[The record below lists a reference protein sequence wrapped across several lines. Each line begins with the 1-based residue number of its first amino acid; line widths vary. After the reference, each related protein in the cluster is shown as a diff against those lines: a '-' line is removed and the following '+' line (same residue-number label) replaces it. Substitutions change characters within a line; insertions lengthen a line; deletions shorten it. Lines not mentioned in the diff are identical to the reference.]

1 MLPEL
6 TSILPIIHALP
17 TDAKQE
23 LLDILV
29 KELEPA
35 PALPKSE
42 VDVPMEEPF
51 VYDPANPTLGL
62 FYDEPEVV
70 DEVLRLATEAR
81 MARNARRFGG

>member
-35 PALPKSE
+35 PPTSDEPAPS
-42 VDVPMEEPF
+42 DEPF
-51 VYDPANPTLGL
+51 VYDPANPSLGL
-62 FYDEPEVV
+62 FYDEPEVM
-70 DEVLRLATEAR
+70 DEVLRLAMEAR
-81 MARNARRFGG
+81 QARNGRRFSE

>member
-23 LLDILV
+23 LLEILA
-29 KELEPA
+29 KDLEPVT
-35 PALPKSE
+35 PKSE
-42 VDVPMEEPF
+42 EAVPMDEPF
-51 VYDPANPTLGL
+51 VYDPANPSLGL

-70 DEVLRLATEAR
+70 DEVLRLAMEAR
-81 MARNARRFGG
+81 MARNARRNGG

>member
-23 LLDILV
+23 LLEILV
-29 KELEPA
+29 KDLEPA
-35 PALPKSE
+35 SPKSE
-42 VDVPMEEPF
+42 VSVPMDEPF
-51 VYDPANPTLGL
+51 VYDPENPMLGL

-70 DEVLRLATEAR
+70 DEVLRLAMEAR
-81 MARNARRFGG
+81 QARNARRFGE